1 MKIGRCRAHPYFL
14 ISNLKA
20 VNQNLF
26 QMKKKFLLLAA
37 VVSSHLLVA
46 QRDTTTLEAAVVTAT
61 KFERKQAET
70 GKVLS
75 VIDRAT
81 IERNGGK
88 SLSELLNTISGVQV
102 IGANNNLGTNN
113 LVTIRGASAGN
124 TLILLDGVPVNDPS
138 VITNYFD
145 INFLPLD
152 QIERI
157 EILKGGQSTLYG
169 SDAVAGVINI
179 ISKKTAN
186 KKAGVN
192 GLFSYGSYQTLTQSV
207 GLSGKSKAV
216 DYSIQ
221 YTHTNSEGFSSAID
235 STGTLEFGNNGFNQN
250 SISSRINFHLAP
262 GWQLQLQHRYNQY
275 KAELDAA
282 GFTDER
288 DYTAD
293 NYNTQYGIGLYRQ
306 HKYGQIRINYLFNK
320 ARRDYLDDSTYKSS
334 PWIDRIESR
343 YVGNTHFVEAYGLWK
358 LKGWDLLTGTDVR
371 INQTDQWYWSTG
383 PFGPYAP
390 APLNASMK
398 QLSPYASAMIQKGKW
413 NIELG
418 GRVNLHSEYGSNVS
432 FTFNPAYRINNEI
445 RSFLNVY
452 SAFKAPT
459 LYQLFDPFAGN
470 TKLNPEE
477 SLVAEGGLE
486 WKKMNGLKARL
497 VGFYRNTQ
505 DAIVYTYDPNTFA
518 AEYRNVSRQTN
529 YGAEVELSYQKDRW
543 TFNTNYTYTNGN
555 IRAAYD
561 GTGAPIGKDTSYF
574 NLYRIPKH
582 AWYGEIGYRWNKAIY
597 LQMQIRYLGDRE
609 EFIYGDLPA
618 KMAAYGLIDLYG
630 EYKLSPSARLFLD
643 LKNITDTK
651 YEDIRGYT
659 TRRRNFV
666 LGFRFAL

>member
-1 MKIGRCRAHPYFL
+1 
-14 ISNLKA
+14 
-20 VNQNLF
+20 
-26 QMKKKFLLLAA
+26 MKKNFLLLAA
-37 VVSSHLLVA
+37 LVGSQLLVA
-46 QRDTTTLEAAVVTAT
+46 QRDTTTLEAAVITAN
-61 KFERKQAET
+61 KFERKQSET
-70 GKVLS
+70 GKILS
-75 VIDRAT
+75 VIDRTA

-88 SLSELLNTISGVQV
+88 TLGEMLNTVAGVQI
-102 IGANNNLGTNN
+102 IGANNNPGTNN
-113 LVTIRGASAGN
+113 LVTIRGAAAGN

-145 INFLPLD
+145 INFIPLD

-157 EILKGGQSTLYG
+157 EVLKGGQSTLYG

-179 ISKKTAN
+179 ISRKPGN
-186 KKAGVN
+186 KKASVN
-192 GLFSYGSYQTLTQSV
+192 GLFSYGSWETLSQNI
-207 GLSGKSKAV
+207 GLSGRTKAL
-216 DYSIQ
+216 DYNIQ
-221 YTHTNSEGFSSAID
+221 YTHTNSEGFSSAFD

-250 SISSRINFHLAP
+250 SISSRFNFHLAP
-262 GWQLQLQHRYNQY
+262 GWQLQLQHRYSSY
-275 KAELDAA
+275 RAELDAA

-306 HKYGQIRINYLFNK
+306 HKYGQIRINYLFNH

-334 PWIDRIESR
+334 PFIDRIESR
-343 YVGNTHFVEAYGLWK
+343 YVGNTHFIEGYGQWR
-358 LKGWDLLTGTDVR
+358 LKHFDLLTGADVR
-371 INQTDQWYWSTG
+371 INQTEQWYWSTG
-383 PFGPYAP
+383 PWGPYAP
-390 APLNASMK
+390 APLDASMK
-398 QLSPYASAMIQKGKW
+398 QFSPYASLLGKKGKW
-413 NIELG
+413 NWEIG
-418 GRVNLHSEYGSNVS
+418 GRLNLHSEYGSNVS
-432 FTFNPAYRINNEI
+432 FTFNPAYRINKEI
-445 RSFLNVY
+445 RSFVNVY
-452 SAFKAPT
+452 SAFKTPT

-477 SLVAEGGLE
+477 ALVAEGGLE

-543 TFNTNYTYTNGN
+543 TFNTNYTYTNGS

-561 GTGAPIGKDTSYF
+561 GTGAPLGKDTSYF

-597 LQMQIRYLGDRE
+597 LQMQMRYLGDRE

-643 LKNITDTK
+643 LKNITDAK